1 MDNKIEI
8 QVEKIADPPEKM
20 RLMYEAVS
28 ELIREHRELSTIKVS
43 EITAKAG
50 IGKGTAYE
58 YFSSKEELI
67 SHALMYEYSNKIQ
80 KLAVAAFMPK
90 HFRERCCRVMDWIR
104 DNKEYNLM
112 FSQLFRASRG
122 YVPGAQACKVSSMGM
137 QNDPV
142 GKAWMPDTGAP
153 DIPNSGAAR
162 QADGGGCA
170 APGDFGYEAHRYIY
184 QMIDRFMEDAYKEGV
199 IKETDTGKRSLA
211 FLTAMVEYA
220 FVIMGP
226 QEPRY
231 SHLGEEELR
240 DFIYKSLV
248 RALQN

>member
-1 MDNKIEI
+1 
-8 QVEKIADPPEKM
+8 
-20 RLMYEAVS
+20 MYEAVS
-28 ELIREHRELSTIKVS
+28 ELVREHRELSTIKVS

-67 SHALMYEYSNKIQ
+67 SHALMYEYSSKIQ
-80 KLAVAAFMPK
+80 KLAVSAFMPE
-90 HFRERCCRVMDWIR
+90 HFRERCYRVMDWIR

-122 YVPGAQACKVSSMGM
+122 SAPGQQACPAGSMGM
-137 QNDPV
+137 QNNPV
-142 GKAWMPDTGAP
+142 GKAWMPDSPDTGAP
-153 DIPNSGAAR
+153 DTPNNGGAR
-162 QADGGGCA
+162 QEDRGGCA

-199 IKETDTGKRSLA
+199 ITETDTGKRSLA
-211 FLTAMVEYA
+211 FLLSMVEYA

-226 QEPRY
+226 PEPRY
-231 SHLGEEELR
+231 SHLGEAELR
-240 DFIYKSLV
+240 GFIYESLV
-248 RALQN
+248 RALH

>member
-1 MDNKIEI
+1 MENNIEI
-8 QVEKIADPPEKM
+8 QVEKITDPPEKM

-80 KLAVAAFMPK
+80 KLSVSAFEPE
-90 HFRERCCRVMDWIR
+90 HFRERCYRVMDWIR
-104 DNKEYNLM
+104 DNREYNLM
-112 FSQLFRASRG
+112 FSQMFRASRASA
-122 YVPGAQACKVSSMGM
+122 PGGHACPIGIMGKP
-137 QNDPV
+137 DS
-142 GKAWMPDTGAP
+142 PDTG
-153 DIPNSGAAR
+153 IPHQEGMENH
-162 QADGGGCA
+162 A

-184 QMIDRFMEDAYKEGV
+184 QLIDRFMEDAYKEGV
-199 IKETDTGKRSLA
+199 ITETDTGKRSLA
-211 FLTAMVEYA
+211 FLLSMVEYA

-226 QEPRY
+226 PEPRY
-231 SHLGEEELR
+231 SHIGEAELR
-240 DFIYKSLV
+240 AFIYESLV
-248 RALQN
+248 RSLQN

>member
-1 MDNKIEI
+1 MMENNIEI
-8 QVEKIADPPEKM
+8 QVEKIKDPPEKM

-28 ELIREHRELSTIKVS
+28 ELLREHREPSTIKVS

-80 KLAVAAFMPK
+80 KLAVSAFLPE
-90 HFRERCCRVMDWIR
+90 HFRERCYRVMDWIR

-112 FSQLFRASRG
+112 FSQMFRASRASA
-122 YVPGAQACKVSSMGM
+122 PGGHACPIGSMGM
-137 QNDPV
+137 QNNPV
-142 GKAWMPDTGAP
+142 GDACTPDSTDTGTPHPAGG
-153 DIPNSGAAR
+153 DIH
-162 QADGGGCA
+162 A

-184 QMIDRFMEDAYKEGV
+184 QLIDRFMEDAYQEGV
-199 IKETDTGKRSLA
+199 ITETDTGKRSLA
-211 FLTAMVEYA
+211 FLLSMVEYA

-240 DFIYKSLV
+240 AFLYESLV
-248 RALQN
+248 RALKN